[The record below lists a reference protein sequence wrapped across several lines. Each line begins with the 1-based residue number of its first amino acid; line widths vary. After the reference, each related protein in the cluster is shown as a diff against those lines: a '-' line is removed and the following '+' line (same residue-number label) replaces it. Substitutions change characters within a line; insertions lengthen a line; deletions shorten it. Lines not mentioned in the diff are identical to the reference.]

1 MLVVEMVVVILDIQ
15 MEVHL
20 DVGEEVVEEDVRM
33 EGVEEEGSAEL

>member
-20 DVGEEVVEEDVRM
+20 DEGEEVV
-33 EGVEEEGSAEL
+33 EGVEEEGSAAL